1 MNLIIGLGNPGK
13 KYEQTRH
20 NVGFMIV
27 DEVARLYNLQW
38 QKKPAFQA
46 LLAIG
51 NSCILVKPQT
61 FMNDSGK
68 AIGAL
73 VRYYKLVSRGIFGLK
88 KDTDLTDS
96 ITVIQDEL
104 DLPLGTYK
112 ISHNRSSAGHNG
124 VQSIIDHL
132 KTKNFTRLRIGIM
145 TEYKKNI
152 PGQSFV
158 LQNFSNQ
165 EMKEVKKI
173 MPDIIAELKL

>member
-20 NVGFMIV
+20 NIGFMIV
-27 DEVARLYNLQW
+27 DEIAHLNNLQW

-51 NSCILVKPQT
+51 NGYVLIKPQT

-68 AIGAL
+68 AVGAL
-73 VRYYKLVSRGIFGLK
+73 ARYYKLVSRGIFGLK
-88 KDTDLTDS
+88 KDTNLTDS

-112 ISHNRSSAGHNG
+112 ISQNRSSAGHNG

-145 TEYKKNI
+145 AESKKNI
-152 PGQSFV
+152 PGQTFV

-165 EMKEVKKI
+165 EIEEVKKI